1 MTIIIRLMATALA
14 VLLTSSPTPPRPDTL
29 GVVTQARDANLG
41 SGPVSPG
48 TTLYDG
54 DRLSTQDNGALTL
67 RSGTSMLY
75 LSRESR
81 VTLRAIPNYA
91 RGTEADLSA
100 GSVVF
105 SASQVTAIDVC
116 ANDAHIRAAANVPT
130 VGQISITGPKTLY
143 VFANHGSLAIS
154 YHGDNDVIS
163 EGESYRVILD
173 PPDDDSGKPDPDPS
187 AKKPTHRRRS
197 LLLLLVGVGA
207 AAAATA
213 GAVGAAMSTTLST
226 PKDYESPDQP

>member
-1 MTIIIRLMATALA
+1 MTITTRLLATTLA
-14 VLLTSSPTPPRPDTL
+14 VSLAGSPTPPHPDTL

-54 DRLSTQDNGALTL
+54 DHLSTQGDGALTL

-75 LSRESR
+75 LYRESR
-81 VTLRAIPNYA
+81 VTLRAIPNNA
-91 RGTEADLSA
+91 KGTEADLSA
-100 GSVVF
+100 GTLLF

-130 VGQISITGPKTLY
+130 VGQVSITGPKTLY
-143 VFANHGSLAIS
+143 VFANHGALAIS
-154 YHGDNDVIS
+154 YHGESDVIS
-163 EGESYRVILD
+163 EGESYRVVLD
-173 PPDDDSGKPDPDPS
+173 PPDDDSSKPDADPS
-187 AKKPTHRRRS
+187 TKKTTHRRKG

-207 AAAATA
+207 AAAAA
-213 GAVGAAMSTTLST
+213 GAAGAAMSTTLST
-226 PKDYESPDQP
+226 PTDYESPDQP